1 MLTASALVLLMTP
14 GLSFFYGGMVSLKN
28 VVSTMLQSVV
38 ALGVISLVWLTVG
51 FSLAFGDSLG
61 GFGLLGNPLTFLMF
75 DGVGEATNPA
85 LSPTIPLMLFAF
97 FQLKFAII
105 TPALITGSFAERVRF
120 SSYLL
125 FIVLFS
131 LFIYAPL
138 AHWTWHPDGFLK
150 KWGVL
155 DFAGGTV
162 VHMSAGWAALAGA
175 LILGR
180 RKTHLSNETTSPANV
195 PFVILGT
202 GMLWFGWFG
211 FNAGSAVAA
220 NGTAAMAF
228 ATTNTASAA
237 AMLGWMFFDWMRGR
251 KPSALGACIGAVVGL
266 VAITPAAGY
275 VTIRESIFIG
285 VFASVVS
292 NLAAHWKSKSTLDDT
307 LDVFP
312 CHGLGGMVGML
323 LTGVF
328 AKDVGLTSGKT
339 HTFLVHLACPGHRL
353 RVQLHRLVDSL
364 QGDRPDHPHAGLR
377 GAGDRGARPQPA
389 RRDRHRRRAA
399 AGPLDQRQRRPQPRI
414 QGAGPELRLVSRIE
428 SSRIATDRHDDDR
441 DSRSGGSRSFVSFPE
456 AVDAICLGAIPLRR
470 ASHNATITRIGRIGP
485 DVPQREIPL
494 MDRSRKLIA
503 AVDRHRDL
511 HVDDAGP
518 GAGAGHGD
526 PGSKADR
533 HDRGP
538 VARELGRRPQG
549 QGPGRAQT
557 SGRGA
562 GKCSAWASG
571 RRARRDTGRHQGHHV
586 RRPGPRGS

>member
-1 MLTASALVLLMTP
+1 MNRATPIPFILLVLLALAAIFAKGWTTTVPAGGLINSGDVAWMLTASALVLLMTP

-38 ALGVISLVWLTVG
+38 ALGIISLVWVAVG

-61 GFGLLGNPLTFLMF
+61 GLVGSPLTFLMF
-75 DGVGEATNPA
+75 DRVGEATHPA
-85 LSPTIPLMLFAF
+85 LSATIPLVLFAF

-138 AHWTWHPDGFLK
+138 AHWTWHPDGFLR

-180 RKTHLSNETTSPANV
+180 RKSHLSNETPSPANV
-195 PFVILGT
+195 PFVLLGT

-211 FNAGSAVAA
+211 FNAGSALAA
-220 NGTAAMAF
+220 NGSAAMAF

-266 VAITPAAGY
+266 VAVTPAAGF

-285 VFASVVS
+285 VFASIVS
-292 NLAAHWKSKSTLDDT
+292 NLAAHWRSKSTLDDT

-312 CHGLGGMVGML
+312 CHGVGGMVGML

-328 AKDVGLTSGKT
+328 ARDVGLTSGKT
-339 HTFLVHLACPGHRL
+339 ATFFAHLAA
-353 RVQLHRLVDSL
+353 LV
-364 QGDRPDHPHAGLR
+364 
-377 GAGDRGARPQPA
+377 
-389 RRDRHRRRAA
+389 
-399 AGPLDQRQRRPQPRI
+399 I
-414 QGAGPELRLVSRIE
+414 VSVF
-428 SSRIATDRHDDDR
+428 TF
-441 DSRSGGSRSFVSFPE
+441 GGSWILYKVTDLIIPMRVSE
-456 AVDAICLGAIPLRR
+456 D
-470 ASHNATITRIGRIGP
+470 
-485 DVPQREIPL
+485 QEIEGL
-494 MDRSRKLIA
+494 DLSQHGETALA
-503 AVDRHRDL
+503 AELLLAPSTNGHGVHAPKARDL
-511 HVDDAGP
+511 VM
-518 GAGAGHGD
+518 
-526 PGSKADR
+526 S
-533 HDRGP
+533 
-538 VARELGRRPQG
+538 
-549 QGPGRAQT
+549 
-557 SGRGA
+557 
-562 GKCSAWASG
+562 
-571 RRARRDTGRHQGHHV
+571 
-586 RRPGPRGS
+586 